1 MCLVL
6 AIPYQLVDK
15 LRSNN
20 VSKDFLFPPGVR
32 DIQSIYNT
40 FKHNKVTL
48 EKQSYS

>member
-1 MCLVL
+1 VL

-20 VSKDFLFPPGVR
+20 VSKDFLFPPGVG
-32 DIQSIYNT
+32 DKQYIYNT

-48 EKQSYS
+48 EKNTVK